1 MSEGAIDERVLLA
14 RQPILDREE
23 RVIAYELLYR
33 PIPLGGGPLD
43 PVAAT
48 ASVIVN
54 GLSDVGL
61 DALVG
66 PHPAYVNVTR
76 EFLLGVPSLPL
87 APERVVLE
95 LLEDQE
101 LDDALLDAL
110 RALVDAGFTIA
121 LDDFQYSPE
130 QEPLLEL
137 AAIAKLDVRALS
149 PERLAHD
156 AALLKRRGLRLVAEK
171 VETVRGGASCC
182 KALGFDAFQGY
193 YFARPALVH
202 GRPLP
207 STQITTLCRL
217 LETGAEVDIDELETI
232 IECDLGLSQ
241 RLLRL
246 SNSAALSPATRVR
259 SLRHALTLLGTR
271 AIRRNATILSLAG
284 IADAPHVVLG
294 TALVRARM
302 AEQLAPLTSA
312 CPDRAF
318 TVGLFSLLGR
328 ARPPAAAGRAGPAAR
343 STSARPRRCCT
354 GDEPEG
360 RLLRAIVAHERG
372 EELPEEF
379 PLAPRRP
386 LLPGGDELERL
397 ALRRARR
404 RRHGHQRRSSRSGA
418 EPSFGCRGWWWRMV
432 RVDHAHCYVLIY

>member
-1 MSEGAIDERVLLA
+1 MSDGAIDERVLLA

-101 LDDALLDAL
+101 LDDALLDVL
-110 RALVDAGFTIA
+110 QALVDAGFTIA
-121 LDDFQYSPE
+121 LDDFQYAPE
-130 QEPLLEL
+130 QEPLVEL

-156 AALLKRRGLRLVAEK
+156 AALLKGRGLRLVAEK
-171 VETVRGGASCC
+171 VETYEEAAFC

-193 YFARPALVH
+193 YFARPGARPRPPAAVDADHDALPAARDGLG
-202 GRPLP
+202 GRHP
-207 STQITTLCRL
+207 R
-217 LETGAEVDIDELETI
+217 ARDDH
-232 IECDLGLSQ
+232 
-241 RLLRL
+241 
-246 SNSAALSPATRVR
+246 RVR
-259 SLRHALTLLGTR
+259 PR
-271 AIRRNATILSLAG
+271 AQPAA
-284 IADAPHVVLG
+284 AA
-294 TALVRARM
+294 
-302 AEQLAPLTSA
+302 AEQLGGAEPRDTRALAAPRADAARDAGDPPQRHDPLAGRASPTRRTSCSAPRSCGRGWPSSSRPSTAA

-318 TVGLFSLLGR
+318 TVGLFSLLGALVRQPLPDLLAQLPFDERTTAALLHGRR
-328 ARPPAAAGRAGPAAR
+328 ARGSAAARDRRARARRGAAGRVPARGASPAPIGRRRAGATRLAAR
-343 STSARPRRCCT
+343 SARP
-354 GDEPEG
+354 G
-360 RLLRAIVAHERG
+360 R
-372 EELPEEF
+372 
-379 PLAPRRP
+379 
-386 LLPGGDELERL
+386 
-397 ALRRARR
+397 
-404 RRHGHQRRSSRSGA
+404 
-418 EPSFGCRGWWWRMV
+418 
-432 RVDHAHCYVLIY
+432 HA

>member
-1 MSEGAIDERVLLA
+1 MTRNVSDGPIDERVLLA
-14 RQPILDREE
+14 RQPILDRDE
-23 RVIAYELLYR
+23 RVVAYELLYR
-33 PIPLGGGPLD
+33 PIPDGGGPLD

-48 ASVIVN
+48 AAVIVN

-61 DALVG
+61 DSLVG

-76 EFLLGVPSLPL
+76 EFLLGVPALPL

-101 LDDALLDAL
+101 LDGALLDAL
-110 RALVDAGFTIA
+110 RTLVDAGFTIA

-130 QEPLLEL
+130 QDPLLEL

-171 VETVRGGASCC
+171 VETYEEAQHC

-207 STQITTLCRL
+207 TTQITTLCRL
-217 LETGAEVDIDELETI
+217 LETGADVDIDELETI

-246 SNSAALSPATRVR
+246 SNSAALSPATPVR
-259 SLRHALTLLGTR
+259 SLRHALTMLGTR

-302 AEQLAPLTSA
+302 AEQLAPWSSA

-318 TVGLFSLLGR
+318 TVGLFSLLGALVR
-328 ARPPAAAGRAGPAAR
+328 QPLPELLSELPFDERTTAALLHG
-343 STSARPRRCCT
+343 T
-354 GDEPEG
+354 EPEG
-360 RLLRAIVAHERG
+360 ELLRAIVAHERG
-372 EELPEEF
+372 EALPDGF
-379 PLAPRRP
+379 P
-386 LLPGGDELERL
+386 
-397 ALRRARR
+397 ARR
-404 RRHGHQRRSSRSGA
+404 VARSYRAATSWSDSLSSA
-418 EPSFGCRGWWWRMV
+418 L
-432 RVDHAHCYVLIY
+432 A